1 MSINLVKTS
10 PPHYTDNLV
19 QRDCLD
25 CLLQAHKNPQVKL
38 ILVEAAAGS
47 GKSTLLL
54 QVYNALQDKGE
65 QLAWLSLGINDRD
78 PISLLCGIA
87 TALQSQGGHVG
98 GACLALL
105 QAGAGIPANTILT
118 TLFNEIY
125 AYQKN
130 ITLFLDDLQLCE
142 SPENTLILQDMIEN
156 SPANL
161 RLVIGSRVQPAL
173 NLVKLLARG
182 QARRFSG
189 EDIRASHSD
198 TKLLFKK
205 GFALN
210 IDDEDIAVL
219 VNRTDGWMNGL
230 QIAALSLARRD
241 NKKAYIKELKG
252 SQQDIS
258 AYIDLD
264 IYQKLPEHIKTFLAY
279 SCVLEMFST
288 ELCDAI
294 TQKNNSRE
302 LIDEV
307 RQLNLFIIQLDEDN
321 QWYRYHH
328 LFNDFLQGQLA
339 KLPAQVV
346 HAIHE
351 RAYKW
356 CLENHMYG
364 EAVAHAITCQDYAS
378 ACDAIE
384 ACRLEFMIN
393 NRISTLEQWIGQLPK
408 DMLNKR
414 PVLLLTL
421 GWHHAMH
428 RDFSRAMQYL
438 QQIEQV
444 LAAGNGT
451 LKNMAPSQLKNDM
464 AALKGVIA
472 INRGN
477 LNELLFL
484 SNQGENII
492 SEKDTIFDNAY
503 LSSLVYA
510 HVFVGRFDKAH
521 RLAVELQTLN
531 ENNNILALVYS
542 YIFRGWAYRQTGDFN
557 NALLQY
563 QQATIAAKAMHAD
576 KHLAFPAPAALQME
590 LYYQWNDLDKALE
603 NMPNLHELAKDSS
616 VVEPI
621 ICSHIISARLACLD
635 GNEQLALQILAEAE
649 AMAKRESCHL
659 SVVSM
664 LAERV
669 TLLLKM
675 NDADGAQDS
684 AQDLYKECEFQ
695 GAVLKESAL
704 KESELAE
711 GGLKESEGAFWLDSE
726 YLRDLTIVALE
737 LYHHKIEKSPALIQ
751 HHIEIARREGRHF
764 PLVNLLIHKSV
775 LVSRN
780 GKEKQGLKH
789 MSEAIALA
797 EKGGLIRIFLDA
809 IPEALQILLNC
820 LRNWEAQLGQLNQ
833 VVGQAYVLKLKSCF
847 DITDQAPAPEAVSLE
862 GLEPLTLRE
871 QELLRH
877 LSAGLKNKELAQK
890 LSLSENTIAWHLKNL
905 YSKLRVSNRT
915 SAVDV
920 ARKLHKL

>member
-1 MSINLVKTS
+1 MNLSINLVKTR
-10 PPHYTDNLV
+10 PPHCTDNLV

-25 CLLQAHKNPQVKL
+25 LLIQAHESPQVKL

-54 QVYNALQDKGE
+54 QMYGAIEDKGG
-65 QLAWLSLGINDRD
+65 QLAWLSLGVNDKD
-78 PISLLCGIA
+78 PISLLAGIA
-87 TALQSQGGHVG
+87 TALQSQGSHVG

-105 QAGAGIPANTILT
+105 QAGAGIPASTILT

-142 SPENTLILQDMIEN
+142 SPENTQILQDMLEN

-161 RLVIGSRVQPAL
+161 RLVLGSRVEPAL

-189 EDIRASHSD
+189 EDIRASHND
-198 TKLLFKK
+198 TKLLFQK

-258 AYIDLD
+258 TYIDLD
-264 IYQKLPEHIKTFLAY
+264 IYQKLPEHIKAFLAY
-279 SCVLEMFST
+279 SCVLEMFSA

-294 TQKNNSRE
+294 TLKDNSRA

-307 RQLNLFIIQLDEDN
+307 RKLNLFIIQLDEDN
-321 QWYRYHH
+321 NWYRYHH

-356 CLENHMYG
+356 CLENELYG

-378 ACDAIE
+378 ASDAIE
-384 ACRLEFMIN
+384 ACRLEYMIN

-408 DMLNKR
+408 EMLNKR

-428 RDFSRAMQYL
+428 RNFSQALQYL
-438 QQIEQV
+438 QKIEQV

-464 AALKGVIA
+464 AALKGVIT

-477 LNELLFL
+477 LDELLFL
-484 SNQGENII
+484 SNQGEDII

-503 LSSLVYA
+503 LSSLIYA

-521 RLAVELQTLN
+521 RLAVELQMLS

-542 YIFRGWAYRQTGDFN
+542 YIFRGWAYRQTGDFK
-557 NALLQY
+557 NAQLQY
-563 QQATIAAKAMHAD
+563 QQASSAAEAMHLD
-576 KHLAFPAPAALQME
+576 KRLAFPAPAALQME
-590 LYYQWNDLDKALE
+590 LYYQWNELDKALE
-603 NMPNLHELAKDSS
+603 NMPNLHELAKDSATI
-616 VVEPI
+616 EPI
-621 ICSHIISARLACLD
+621 ICSHTISARLAFLD

-675 NDADGAQDS
+675 EDADGAFDS
-684 AQDLYKECEFQ
+684 AQDLYQACRLQ
-695 GAVLKESAL
+695 SSATN
-704 KESELAE
+704 E
-711 GGLKESEGAFWLDSE
+711 GSFWLDSE

-751 HHIEIARREGRHF
+751 QHIEIARREGRHF

-780 GKEKQGLKH
+780 GKDKQGLKH
-789 MSEAIALA
+789 MSEAISLA

-809 IPEALQILLNC
+809 MPEAKQILLNC
-820 LRNWEAQLGQLNQ
+820 LRHWEAQPTQFTE
-833 VVGQAYVLKLKSCF
+833 VVGEKYLLKLKGCF
-847 DITDQAPAPEAVSLE
+847 DITEQAPALEAVSLE

-877 LSAGLKNKELAQK
+877 LSAGLKNKELAHK

-920 ARKLHKL
+920 ARKLDKL